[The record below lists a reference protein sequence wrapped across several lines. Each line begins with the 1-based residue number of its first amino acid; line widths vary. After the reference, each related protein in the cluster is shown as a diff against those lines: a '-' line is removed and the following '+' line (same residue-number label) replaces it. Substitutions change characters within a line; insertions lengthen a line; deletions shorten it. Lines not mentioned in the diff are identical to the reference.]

1 MSDAGFDSVS
11 GGLSGGVSG
20 GALKLA
26 ATDPEDIA
34 VLSAL
39 LQDAVIPI
47 SEMIYLAAES
57 RFALVANRFRWED
70 APAEKV
76 SGRIYERVRCGVTF
90 DRVTAVRRRNFDQA
104 QRGQMFDL
112 LALEATNAYVDL
124 VFAGGAVIRLEVERI
139 LCHAEDFGDPWPTQW
154 RPEHDLAENDPKE
167 GSAS

>member
-1 MSDAGFDSVS
+1 MSDNVS
-11 GGLSGGVSG
+11 TGEV
-20 GALKLA
+20 KLA

-39 LQDAVIPI
+39 LQDSVIPI

-57 RFALVANRFRWED
+57 RFALVANRFRWEE

-76 SGRIYERVRCGVTF
+76 AGQIYERVRCGVTF
-90 DRVTAVRRRNFDQA
+90 DRVTAVRRQNFDQA

-112 LALEATNAYVDL
+112 LAVDATSEYVDL
-124 VFAGGAVIRLEVERI
+124 VFAGGATIRLEVEKI

-154 RPEHDLAENDPKE
+154 RPEHDLTE
-167 GSAS
+167 GSAT

>member
-1 MSDAGFDSVS
+1 MSDSSSGAVS
-11 GGLSGGVSG
+11 GGD
-20 GALKLA
+20 LKLA

-47 SEMIYLAAES
+47 SEMVYLAAES

-76 SGRIYERVRCGVTF
+76 AGRIYERVRCGVTF
-90 DRVTAVRRRNFDQA
+90 DRVTGVRRRNFDHA
-104 QRGQMFDL
+104 QRGQVFDL

-124 VFAGGAVIRLEVERI
+124 VFAGGATVRLEVERI
-139 LCHAEDFGDPWPTQW
+139 LCHAEDFGEPWPTRW
-154 RPEHDLAENDPKE
+154 RPEHDLGDGEE
-167 GSAS
+167 T

>member
-1 MSDAGFDSVS
+1 MSDNVSDNVS
-11 GGLSGGVSG
+11 GGEV
-20 GALKLA
+20 KLA

-47 SEMIYLAAES
+47 SEMVYLAAES

-70 APAEKV
+70 APVEKV
-76 SGRIYERVRCGVTF
+76 SGQIYERVRCGVTF

-104 QRGQMFDL
+104 QRGQMFEL

-124 VFAGGAVIRLEVERI
+124 VFAGGATIRLEVEKI
-139 LCHAEDFGDPWPTQW
+139 LCHAEDFGEPWPTQW
-154 RPEHDLAENDPKE
+154 RPEHD
-167 GSAS
+167 

>member
-1 MSDAGFDSVS
+1 MSDN
-11 GGLSGGVSG
+11 VSG

-47 SEMIYLAAES
+47 SEMVFLATEN

-104 QRGQMFDL
+104 QRSQMFDL
-112 LALEATNAYVDL
+112 LALEATNAYVDFH
-124 VFAGGAVIRLEVERI
+124 FAGGAAIRLDVERI
-139 LCHAEDFGDPWPTQW
+139 LCHAEDFGEPWPTQW
-154 RPEHDLAENDPKE
+154 RPEHDLPEQDDGD
-167 GSAS
+167 GSAT

>member
-1 MSDAGFDSVS
+1 MSDLVS
-11 GGLSGGVSG
+11 GGEV
-20 GALKLA
+20 KLA

-39 LQDAVIPI
+39 LQDSVIPI

-70 APAEKV
+70 ASAEKI
-76 SGRIYERVRCGVTF
+76 SGQIYERVCCGVTF

-112 LALEATNAYVDL
+112 LALEATSAYVDL
-124 VFAGGAVIRLEVERI
+124 VFAGGATIRLEVEKI
-139 LCHAEDFGDPWPTQW
+139 QCDAEDFGDPWPTQW
-154 RPEHDLAENDPKE
+154 RPEHDLSE
-167 GSAS
+167 GSAT